1 MHVFF
6 RSIWYLLLVIS
17 VITVSGCGKPSV
29 AVMTAS
35 LSQVP
40 LSIDEDITLEAV
52 HSASVIPM
60 VSGTI
65 ISEIPSVGTSVKTG
79 QILFQVDTLSY
90 EEQATNLRAKIA
102 QSYTVKVPAELPI
115 DNNLEASLLKQGIIT
130 RAEYNRIQGRKT
142 VESNVNIPD
151 GLSESLQAIEKAIL
165 DCSVRAP
172 IDGVVSAVYIGTQKN
187 ATAGRPALAI
197 QQETLL
203 STIIELPSHIDSVVE
218 MAKAQK
224 TLTVSISDGK
234 NVWYAELTKQNK
246 NGENGYSYYKI
257 QVDNPNKEIKVG
269 QSYKLHIETGQTDSC
284 YVIPTKSILK
294 NNQIAVVT
302 AEHLIDMR
310 TVVIASTIGD
320 NTLLLD
326 GVKEGEQIVISPT
339 KELQIGTAVTIR

>member
-17 VITVSGCGKPSV
+17 VITVSGCRKPSV

-115 DNNLEASLLKQGIIT
+115 DNSLEASLLKQGIIT

-257 QVDNPNKEIKVG
+257 QVG
-269 QSYKLHIETGQTDSC
+269 QSYKLHIETGQTASC